1 MTSNTESKQNNRVIK
16 LTHPIL
22 QHKLSMLRNKDTNS
36 IGFRGLMNELS
47 KFLAFEYARELE
59 TENFEVET
67 PLATATCSRPKEY
80 PMIISIMRAGNGMID
95 GVLETLPYSDV
106 GHIGVYRDKFINNT
120 VEYYFK
126 LPHKAQDRKVLLLD
140 PMLATADTAIA
151 CIDRLKKYSVGKI
164 SVLCILASQDGLE
177 RLHHFH
183 PDVDVFTV
191 NIEPSLNEKGY
202 LIPGIGDA
210 GDRLYNCQSDI
221 V

>member
-1 MTSNTESKQNNRVIK
+1 MTNKRVEK
-16 LTHPIL
+16 LNHPIL

-47 KFLAFEYARELE
+47 KFLAFEFARELE
-59 TENFEVET
+59 TEKFDVET
-67 PLATATCSRPKEY
+67 PLATANCFRPKEY

-120 VEYYFK
+120 IEYYFK
-126 LPHKAQDRKVLLLD
+126 LPNNAQGRNVLLLD

-164 SVLCILASQDGLE
+164 SMLCILASQEGLE

-191 NIEPSLNEKGY
+191 DIESSLNEKGY

-221 V
+221 I